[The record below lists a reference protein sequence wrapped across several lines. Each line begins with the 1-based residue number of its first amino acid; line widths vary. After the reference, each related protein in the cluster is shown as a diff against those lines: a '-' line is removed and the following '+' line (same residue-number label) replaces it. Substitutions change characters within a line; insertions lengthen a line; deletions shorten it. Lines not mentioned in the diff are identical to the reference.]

1 MTDHPPSEG
10 MPLPL
15 IDPALCD
22 GCGLCVRVC
31 PTGALA
37 MNGAVAV
44 VARPEAYDYT
54 GLCEMIC
61 PRGAI
66 QRPIE
71 IVVHDALSTDE

>member
-1 MTDHPPSEG
+1 
-10 MPLPL
+10 
-15 IDPALCD
+15 
-22 GCGLCVRVC
+22 
-31 PTGALA
+31 

-44 VARPEAYDYT
+44 VARPEACDYT